1 MATMAQPQPRPRT
14 YTTWQFLAPI
24 QNNSAASP
32 PIKSFAILHLLN
44 LLQSIN
50 NAFSGTTMG
59 TPASTNRDSSN
70 TTTSESG
77 GVESERRNRILSSK
91 LYFDVH
97 ASKVPLIYSSSYD
110 IAFLGIEKMHPF
122 DSSKWGRIC
131 RFLIAEGLLDKK
143 HIVEP
148 LEAKKEDLLVVHS
161 ESYLDSLKSSSIV
174 SIIVEVEFYAVY
186 PEVPPV
192 AVLPNC
198 LVDKHV
204 LYPFRKQVGGTI
216 LAAKLAKERGW
227 AINVGGGFHH
237 CSAEKGGGFCAYA
250 DISLCIYFAF
260 VRLNISRAGRV
271 YILDMYNPDIY
282 PFDYEARR
290 YINQKVE
297 VASGTTTSEYLSRL
311 DGALEDKSLSPSI
324 LDDKC
329 VYVSVR
335 YLLFFSEEIG
345 SYCIALSVKMVN
357 GAAGAFDPELI
368 IYNAGTDVLD
378 GDPLGRLKISPD
390 GIAARDEKVF
400 MFARERDIPLVML
413 TSDGIP
419 LDITCYR
426 SKACRPW
433 RMVTW
438 TRQPNKPTPAAP
450 ILPVPGRARGPPRR
464 APPARYCQM
473 SRSLATAILISVA
486 LLATTTSLVASE
498 DSKLIEEGAVS
509 AANATGI
516 ESTGNKTTPKEDT
529 FADMID
535 RALEKEFT
543 ENEDQNQ
550 ANDAGSFNNSV
561 AEQQA
566 VLETV
571 ARVKTKKNE
580 TKEEKSFKL
589 HQVFNLDNDNGAE
602 ETPTL
607 IDRKDNVFI
616 ISNFKSKYPVLQ
628 LDLRLISDLVV
639 VIVSATGGGI
649 AFACAGQPVLTG
661 YLLAGSIVGPGGF
674 NVISEMVQ
682 VETVAQFGVIFL
694 LFALGLEFSTTK
706 LRVVRAVAVLGGLIQ
721 ILLFMCLCGIIASLC
736 GGRAS
741 EGVFVGAF
749 LSMSSTAVVYKFLM
763 EKNSTSALHGQVTIG
778 TLILQDCAV
787 GLLFALLPVLGGTSG
802 VMQGVMSMTKSLV
815 VLIAFLAVLS
825 ILSRTCVPWFLKLMI
840 SLSSQTNELYQLA
853 SVAFCL
859 LVAWCSDKLGLSLE
873 LGSFA
878 AGVMIA
884 TTDLAQHTLE
894 QVEPIRNMFAALFLA
909 SIGMLIHVHFLWNHV
924 DILLASVILVV
935 IVKTVVIS
943 AVVKGFGYNNKTSL
957 LVGMS
962 LAQIGEFA
970 FVLLS
975 RASNLHLVEGK
986 VYLLLLGTT
995 ALSLVTTPLLFKL
1008 IPAVMHLGLLLRWF
1022 APDSQ
1027 NELGY
1032 KGDNIR
1038 SDSAKQRI
1046 ALISKDL
1053 FT

>member
-1 MATMAQPQPRPRT
+1 
-14 YTTWQFLAPI
+14 
-24 QNNSAASP
+24 
-32 PIKSFAILHLLN
+32 
-44 LLQSIN
+44 
-50 NAFSGTTMG
+50 
-59 TPASTNRDSSN
+59 
-70 TTTSESG
+70 
-77 GVESERRNRILSSK
+77 
-91 LYFDVH
+91 
-97 ASKVPLIYSSSYD
+97 
-110 IAFLGIEKMHPF
+110 
-122 DSSKWGRIC
+122 
-131 RFLIAEGLLDKK
+131 
-143 HIVEP
+143 
-148 LEAKKEDLLVVHS
+148 
-161 ESYLDSLKSSSIV
+161 
-174 SIIVEVEFYAVY
+174 
-186 PEVPPV
+186 
-192 AVLPNC
+192 
-198 LVDKHV
+198 
-204 LYPFRKQVGGTI
+204 
-216 LAAKLAKERGW
+216 
-227 AINVGGGFHH
+227 
-237 CSAEKGGGFCAYA
+237 
-250 DISLCIYFAF
+250 
-260 VRLNISRAGRV
+260 
-271 YILDMYNPDIY
+271 
-282 PFDYEARR
+282 
-290 YINQKVE
+290 
-297 VASGTTTSEYLSRL
+297 
-311 DGALEDKSLSPSI
+311 
-324 LDDKC
+324 
-329 VYVSVR
+329 
-335 YLLFFSEEIG
+335 
-345 SYCIALSVKMVN
+345 
-357 GAAGAFDPELI
+357 
-368 IYNAGTDVLD
+368 
-378 GDPLGRLKISPD
+378 
-390 GIAARDEKVF
+390 
-400 MFARERDIPLVML
+400 
-413 TSDGIP
+413 
-419 LDITCYR
+419 
-426 SKACRPW
+426 
-433 RMVTW
+433 
-438 TRQPNKPTPAAP
+438 
-450 ILPVPGRARGPPRR
+450 
-464 APPARYCQM
+464 M
-473 SRSLATAILISVA
+473 SRSLATAIWVFVA
-486 LLATTTSLVASE
+486 LVATTTSLVASE
-498 DSKLIEEGAVS
+498 DLKLIAEGAVS
-509 AANATGI
+509 AANATGV

-550 ANDAGSFNNSV
+550 ANDAGGFNNSV
-561 AEQQA
+561 AEQQFVAFNLLNSFDIVVSAILCIAFLACLRGILTAVGSITIVHCSQDSMPFAKCVVNLKLEISLFFKKTVYCYLSESLTCMMLGSPIQMYGELFAVLLAYFVYNNQA

-661 YLLAGSIVGPGGF
+661 YLLAGSIVGPGGL

-706 LRVVRAVAVLGGLIQ
+706 LRVVRAVAVLGGLVQ

-802 VMQGVMSMTKSLV
+802 VMQGVISMTKSLV

-840 SLSSQTNELYQLA
+840 SLSSQKEILLMASLSKLFQLFKLTVDIDLLLQTNELYQLA

-943 AVVKGFGYNNKTSL
+943 AVVKGFGYNNRTSL

-1008 IPAVMHLGLLLRWF
+1008 IPAVMHLGVLLRWF

-1027 NELGY
+1027 NEVIIAFPKIFFQNIEMINNLSSFGRIQISSFPELFVENDFRHQLGY